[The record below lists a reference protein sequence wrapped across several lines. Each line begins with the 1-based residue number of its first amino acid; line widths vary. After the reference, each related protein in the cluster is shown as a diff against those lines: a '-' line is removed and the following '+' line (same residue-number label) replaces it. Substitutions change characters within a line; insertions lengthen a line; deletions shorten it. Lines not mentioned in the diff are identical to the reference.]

1 MNAGRGTG
9 LLGRAAAEARDL
21 LEVVLV
27 PGLAALLPWPWV
39 YRLFR
44 RLAARHWL
52 YEPAVA
58 RAVEQARA
66 RHWVGPSEA
75 DWVLRRRLTTLV
87 DHADHYLSRTRGSRW
102 LARYVHLEGE
112 WPPPGQPALCLTF
125 HWGAG
130 MWGLRSAAGAGVRAH
145 MLVAS
150 PDAAHFRGHAILHRY
165 IVARTNSITQALG
178 RDCID
183 VSADMRQVPRALA
196 AGDAVFAVIDVPADQ
211 VTASAPIQVLGMPA
225 RLPTALLRLAVTRQI
240 PVHVYVTG
248 YRLEDGHRFVRIQSL
263 GVPADLPTLVA
274 QVEACLDETI
284 RADAPMWHFWGEADR
299 FFRP

>member
-1 MNAGRGTG
+1 MAGLRAR
-9 LLGRAAAEARDL
+9 LGAEARDL

-27 PGLAALLPWPWV
+27 PGLAALLPWPWA

-44 RLAARHWL
+44 RIAARPWL
-52 YEPAVA
+52 YESSVA
-58 RAVEQARA
+58 RAAAQARA
-66 RHWVGPSEA
+66 RQWVGTSEA
-75 DWVLRRRLTTLV
+75 DWMLRRRLTTLV
-87 DHADHYLSRTRGSRW
+87 DHADHYLSRTRGAGWLSRF
-102 LARYVHLEGE
+102 VHQEGE
-112 WPPPGQPALCLTF
+112 WPRPGQPALCLTF

-130 MWGLRSAAGAGVRAH
+130 MWGLRSAAAAGVRAH

-150 PDAAHFRGHAILHRY
+150 PDAAHFRGHAVLHRY
-165 IVARTNSITQALG
+165 ILARMNSITKALG
-178 RDCID
+178 RECID

-211 VTASAPIQVLGMPA
+211 VTASAPIRVLGLPA
-225 RLPTALLRLAVTRQI
+225 RLPTALLRMAVAKAI

-263 GVPADLPTLVA
+263 GAPRDLATLVG
-274 QVEACLDETI
+274 QVETLLDEAI

-299 FFRP
+299 FYRP